1 LNNFLQVRQAPQ
13 RDRGTDSHPSF
24 GELAS
29 IIFKAMRI
37 YKVISEI
44 IVDVEAETQL
54 QAENIFNEMKWHLID
69 KNNKEVEMEFL
80 KIETIYFKDIK

>member
-1 LNNFLQVRQAPQ
+1 
-13 RDRGTDSHPSF
+13 
-24 GELAS
+24 
-29 IIFKAMRI
+29 MRI

-54 QAENIFNEMKWHLID
+54 AAENIFNEMKWHLID

-80 KIETIYFKDIK
+80 KIETIYFKDVK